1 MLRRY
6 DLPYLYSD
14 RLDSPYGLTTL
25 QFRSQL
31 VYPLET
37 IEGPYR
43 NDALT
48 NLDFMGKGGW
58 LSLVRAVGY
67 KYHPKLAR
75 SGYKEQLDT
84 HIEEQPVGPI
94 QGVKLV

>member
-6 DLPYLYSD
+6 GLSYLYSD
-14 RLDSPYGLTTL
+14 RLDSPYELITL

-58 LSLVRAVGY
+58 LSFIRAVRN
-67 KYHPKLAR
+67 PKLAR

-94 QGVKLV
+94 QEVKLM